1 VIYHPL
7 FAHIDKYIVMAVQNT
22 FGSTPAEREKHFM
35 YLYKKAFPAVAKYVS
50 KKGGSFDEAKDV
62 FQDALVIFYE
72 KAVTGTIVLHV
83 NEQAYLMGIAK
94 NLWTRRFNSSVN
106 NLSLGAENVHFDFA
120 EAEDAQPSSN
130 KLMSYLETAGQKCM
144 EMLKAFYYD
153 NLPVVKIA
161 ELFGYSGERSA
172 TVQKYKCME
181 KVRETIKEKSLAYED
196 FIE

>member
-1 VIYHPL
+1 
-7 FAHIDKYIVMAVQNT
+7 MAVQNS
-22 FGSTPAEREKHFM
+22 FGSTQAEREKHFM
-35 YLYKKAFPAVAKYVS
+35 YLYKKAFPAVAKYVR
-50 KKGGSFDEAKDV
+50 KNGGSFDEAKDV

-72 KAVTGTIVLHV
+72 KTVTGTIVLRV

-94 NLWTRRFNSSVN
+94 NLWARRFNLSVKS
-106 NLSLGAENVHFDFA
+106 LSLDADDNHFDFA
-120 EAEDAQPSSN
+120 EAEDAQPSAG

-161 ELFGYSGERSA
+161 ELFGFSGERSA